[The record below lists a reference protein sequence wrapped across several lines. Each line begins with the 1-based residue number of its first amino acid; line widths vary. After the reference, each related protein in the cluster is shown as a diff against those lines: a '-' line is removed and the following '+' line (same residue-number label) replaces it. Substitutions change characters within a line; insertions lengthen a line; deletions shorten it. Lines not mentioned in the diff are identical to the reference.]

1 MPDTPYGQFLDRVP
15 DGFLLFDEQG
25 CLLDAN
31 AHACASL
38 GHHKAAMLGLGIMD
52 VWPDADGLRRGPW
65 QDMAVDSQ
73 AHLCG
78 RLIRRDGTS
87 FPPSSISIASRC
99 RAGGFSSPP
108 GTSSASAPARTSR

>member
-87 FPPSSISIASRC
+87 FPAELHILSLIHI
-99 RAGGFSSPP
+99 
-108 GTSSASAPARTSR
+108 